1 MFFTFAPMNIL
12 VVDDDPVAQRIMKM
26 FVEKSGYRPTI
37 YTDGRKGLEAALAPD
52 APRIILLDWMLPG
65 MDGITVCKK
74 IREAKPKVRPY
85 VIMLSAKHGK
95 EEIAAGLDAG
105 ADDFVSKP
113 FNVGEMQARL
123 RVASR
128 LVEYQRELLK
138 QIDDNEVLSQRN
150 SLLGE
155 LISKRQGSEEQ
166 AIPAAK
172 LAGTDNHEG
181 KQSGPGP
188 THFSDHEL
196 RYMLSIALLEL
207 RLALQGVAP
216 RSRPPEFRL
225 TEYCAWSGLL
235 LPEQDAWVDLVLVG
249 ASDVTEKLF
258 ERSLGRQPQSES
270 ESTGF
275 MAEMARM
282 IAIGFSR
289 MYKVRA
295 GEVVQPLMSRALRRS
310 ISTPDLPVPPVNRS
324 YDLVIE
330 TLPFQLMTDVEP
342 CARRMLAPE
351 AVHTLDILA
360 GPFPPREISTV
371 PIFNAGVVMTP
382 RFLQKMLSHDVAMQ
396 QGECA
401 SVRRPTKLA
410 RYFNG

>member
-1 MFFTFAPMNIL
+1 MNIL

-26 FVEKSGYRPTI
+26 FVERSGYTPTI
-37 YTDGRKGLEAALAPD
+37 FTDGPKGLEAALAPD

-95 EEIAAGLDAG
+95 DEIAAGLDAG

-128 LVEYQRELLK
+128 LVEYQQELLK
-138 QIDDNEVLSQRN
+138 QIDDNEVLIQRN

-155 LISKRQGSEEQ
+155 LISKRQGAEATKHPLPVTKPTAIRKVIEQ
-166 AIPAAK
+166 KP
-172 LAGTDNHEG
+172 TDY
-181 KQSGPGP
+181 
-188 THFSDHEL
+188 SDHQV

-207 RLALQGVAP
+207 RLALQGVTP
-216 RSRPPEFRL
+216 RSRPPEFRFA
-225 TEYCAWSGLL
+225 EFCAWSGLL
-235 LPEQDAWVDLVLVG
+235 IPEHDTWVDLVVVG
-249 ASDVTEKLF
+249 ETNATERLF
-258 ERSLGRQPQSES
+258 ECSLGRKPHTEV
-270 ESTGF
+270 ETAGF

-282 IAIGFSR
+282 VAIGFTR
-289 MYKVRA
+289 MMQVRA
-295 GEVVQPLMSRALRRS
+295 GEVMQPLMSRSLHLS
-310 ISTPDLPVPPVNRS
+310 ISTPPVPTPPVNRS

-330 TLPFQLMTDVEP
+330 NLPFRLLTALEP
-342 CARRMLAPE
+342 CARTMMAPG
-351 AVHTLDILA
+351 AVHSLDILA
-360 GPFPPREISTV
+360 GPFPPKEISSV
-371 PIFNAGVVMTP
+371 PIFNEGVVMTP
-382 RFLQKMLSHDVAMQ
+382 RFIEKMLSHDVAAQ

-401 SVRRPTKLA
+401 AIRRPTRLA
-410 RYFNG
+410 RYFNA

>member
-1 MFFTFAPMNIL
+1 MNIL

-26 FVEKSGYRPTI
+26 FVEKSGYTPTI
-37 YTDGRKGLEAALAPD
+37 YTDGPKGLEAALAPS
-52 APRIILLDWMLPG
+52 APTIILLDWMLPG
-65 MDGITVCKK
+65 MDGIAVCKK

-123 RVASR
+123 RVAR
-128 LVEYQRELLK
+128 RMVEYQRELVK
-138 QIDDNEVLSQRN
+138 QIEDNETLTQRN

-155 LISKRQGSEEQ
+155 LISKRQSAEAPEL
-166 AIPAAK
+166 PLAK
-172 LAGTDNHEG
+172 PVATPNHEE
-181 KQSGPGP
+181 KRTGPLP
-188 THFSDHEL
+188 ADFTDHEV

-207 RLALQGVAP
+207 RLALQGVTP

-225 TEYCAWSGLL
+225 AEYCAWSGLI
-235 LPEQDAWVDLVLVG
+235 LPEQDAWVDLVMVG
-249 ASDVTEKLF
+249 ESTASEKLF
-258 ERSLGRQPQSES
+258 ERSLGRNPQSEA
-270 ESTGF
+270 EITGF

-282 IAIGFSR
+282 IALGFSR

-295 GEVVQPLMSRALRRS
+295 GEVMQPLMSRALRRA
-310 ISTPDLPVPPVNRS
+310 ISMNAVPVPEVNRS

-330 TLPFQLMTDVEP
+330 SLPFRLMTVVEP
-342 CARRMLAPE
+342 CPKRLLAPD

-360 GPFPPREISTV
+360 GPFPPREISSV

-382 RFLQKMLSHDVAMQ
+382 RFLQKMLSHDVAVQ

>member
-1 MFFTFAPMNIL
+1 MNIL

-26 FVEKSGYRPTI
+26 FVEKSGYHPLI
-37 YTDGRKGLEAALAPD
+37 YTDGTKGLAAALAPS
-52 APRIILLDWMLPG
+52 APSIILLDWMLPG
-65 MDGITVCKK
+65 MDGIAVCKK

-155 LISKRQGSEEQ
+155 LISKRQGTDEEP

-172 LAGTDNHEG
+172 
-181 KQSGPGP
+181 P
-188 THFSDHEL
+188 TETHKNDENQLEPVPVQFSDHEV

-207 RLALQGVAP
+207 RLALQGVSP
-216 RSRPPEFRL
+216 RSRSPEFRL

-235 LPEQDAWVDLVLVG
+235 LPEQDAWVDLVMMG
-249 ASDVTEKLF
+249 ASEVTEKLF

-270 ESTGF
+270 EITGF

-282 IAIGFSR
+282 IALGFSR

-310 ISTPDLPVPPVNRS
+310 ISTHDLPVPLVNRS

-330 TLPFQLMTDVEP
+330 NLPFRLMTDVEP
-342 CARRMLAPE
+342 CARRLLAPD

-360 GPFPPREISTV
+360 GPFPSREISTV
-371 PIFNAGVVMTP
+371 PIFNEGVVMTP
-382 RFLQKMLSHDVAMQ
+382 RFLQKMLSHDVAIQ
-396 QGECA
+396 QGGCA
-401 SVRRPTKLA
+401 AVRRPTKLA
-410 RYFNG
+410 KYFND

>member
-1 MFFTFAPMNIL
+1 MNIL

-26 FVEKSGYRPTI
+26 FVEKSGYTPTI
-37 YTDGRKGLEAALAPD
+37 YTDGPKGLEAALAPD
-52 APRIILLDWMLPG
+52 APPIILLDWVLPG

-138 QIDDNEVLSQRN
+138 QIDDNEVLTQRN

-155 LISKRQGSEEQ
+155 LISKRQGVE
-166 AIPAAK
+166 APKHPLPVAK
-172 LAGTDNHEG
+172 SATSQNVIEHQPTDY
-181 KQSGPGP
+181 
-188 THFSDHEL
+188 TDHEV

-207 RLALQGVAP
+207 RLALQGVTP
-216 RSRPPEFRL
+216 RSRPPEFRCA
-225 TEYCAWSGLL
+225 EFCAWSGLMI
-235 LPEQDAWVDLVLVG
+235 PEHDAWVDLVIVG
-249 ASDVTEKLF
+249 ETQATEKLF
-258 ERSLGRQPQSES
+258 ECSLGRKPHTEVETS
-270 ESTGF
+270 GF

-282 IAIGFSR
+282 VAIGFTR
-289 MYKVRA
+289 MLRVRA
-295 GEVVQPLMSRALRRS
+295 GEVVQPLMSRALRLS
-310 ISTPDLPVPPVNRS
+310 ISTPSVPTPPVNRS

-330 TLPFQLMTDVEP
+330 NLPFCLLTSLEP
-342 CARRMLAPE
+342 CARRMLAPG

-360 GPFPPREISTV
+360 RPFPAREISLV
-371 PIFNAGVVMTP
+371 PIFNEGVVMTP
-382 RFLQKMLSHDVAMQ
+382 RFIEKMLAHYVAAQ

-401 SVRRPTKLA
+401 SIRRPTKLA
-410 RYFNG
+410 QYFNG

>member
-1 MFFTFAPMNIL
+1 MNIL

-26 FVEKSGYRPTI
+26 FVEKSGYQPTI
-37 YTDGRKGLEAALAPD
+37 LTDGPKGLEAALAPD
-52 APRIILLDWMLPG
+52 APPIILLDWMLPG

-128 LVEYQRELLK
+128 LVAYQSELLK

-155 LISKRQGSEEQ
+155 LISKRQGAVEQ

-172 LAGTDNHEG
+172 PIATSKKLEKPTEQKPTD
-181 KQSGPGP
+181 
-188 THFSDHEL
+188 FSDHEV

-207 RLALQGVAP
+207 RLALQGVSP
-216 RSRPPEFRL
+216 RSKPPEFKFS
-225 TEYCAWSGLL
+225 EFFAWSGLL
-235 LPEQDAWVDLVLVG
+235 LPERDAWVDLVVVG
-249 ASDVTEKLF
+249 ETKPVEQLF
-258 ERSLGRQPQSES
+258 ERSLGRKPQTEA
-270 ESTGF
+270 ETLGF
-275 MAEMARM
+275 MAETARMVAIGFARM
-282 IAIGFSR
+282 IRA
-289 MYKVRA
+289 RA
-295 GEVVQPLMSRALRRS
+295 GEPLQPLMSRALRRS
-310 ISTPDLPVPPVNRS
+310 ISTAAVPVPPEIRS
-324 YDLVIE
+324 YDLVVE
-330 TLPFQLMTDVEP
+330 NLPFRLMIVVEP
-342 CARRMLAPE
+342 CAKLMLTPE

-360 GPFPPREISTV
+360 GPFPPREISSV
-371 PIFNAGVVMTP
+371 PIFNEGVVMTP
-382 RFLQKMLSHDVAMQ
+382 RFIEKLLSHDVALQ
-396 QGECA
+396 QGDCVT
-401 SVRRPTKLA
+401 VRRPTKLS